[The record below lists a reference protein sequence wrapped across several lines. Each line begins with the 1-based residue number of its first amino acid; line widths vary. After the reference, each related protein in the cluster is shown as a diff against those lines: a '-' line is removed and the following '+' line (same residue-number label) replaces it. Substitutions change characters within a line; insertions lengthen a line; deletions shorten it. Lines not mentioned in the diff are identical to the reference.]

1 MASWKIGNHS
11 ELERWRIDT
20 GSDSQ
25 TIAVQDN
32 DYLSRADA
40 AVSFPDAKGRV
51 FLMPRAEVAERTFGK
66 LMDDGVRQ
74 GMTAFEIDF
83 MEKNFEAVPYL
94 RDTAGAAD
102 GVLVGL
108 SRAAAARGLP
118 TQLCSDSP
126 RDVIAAA
133 AMPAVTQFRGSLDYA
148 CDCSAEPLSGNWD
161 VGQQTLLIS
170 SLGLGASK
178 DTFMTQGEEKG
189 INHRQAPPS
198 LFHLPLLLLARCKAS
213 TTGRRR
219 TAPSTTATLSWI
231 SFWRRCPAGRWAS
244 AMVSATR
251 TGRC

>member
-20 GSDSQ
+20 GSQ

-51 FLMPRAEVAERTFGK
+51 FLMPKAEVAERTFGK

-102 GVLVGL
+102 GVLAGL

-198 LFHLPLLLLARCKAS
+198 LFHLPRLLFFLPAVRHQPQAGWELH
-213 TTGRRR
+213 RRQR
-219 TAPSTTATLSWI
+219 P
-231 SFWRRCPAGRWAS
+231 R
-244 AMVSATR
+244 
-251 TGRC
+251 